1 MPMSI
6 LDNICENQAIPT
18 INANGAKLQRNKYNF
33 ALESLR
39 AGNSIFRFSPD
50 TRGATH
56 ELSSL
61 SIATIPQ
68 VTFNLTIYLLP
79 SKSAFHKSFDF

>member
-18 INANGAKLQRNKYNF
+18 INANGAKLRRNKYNF
-33 ALESLR
+33 ALQSLR

-50 TRGATH
+50 TRGVDSVCTVCKRVA
-56 ELSSL
+56 
-61 SIATIPQ
+61 
-68 VTFNLTIYLLP
+68 
-79 SKSAFHKSFDF
+79 KMC